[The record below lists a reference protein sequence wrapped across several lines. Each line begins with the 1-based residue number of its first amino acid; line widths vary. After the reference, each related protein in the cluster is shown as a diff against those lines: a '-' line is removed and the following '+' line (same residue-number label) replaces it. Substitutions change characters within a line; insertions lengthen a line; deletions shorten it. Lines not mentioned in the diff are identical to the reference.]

1 MARKAASSRSNRVVR
16 SPRRNSATRPAAGIV
31 EQRWDPARY
40 QRNAGFVARLGEP
53 LLDLLAPQPQ
63 ERILDLGCGD
73 GALTML
79 IARRAAAVI
88 GVDASAEQVAAAR
101 ARGLSAEVADG
112 ARLDFSAEFD
122 AVFSNAALHWMR
134 DPDAVIAGVWRA
146 LKPGGR
152 FVAECGGAGNVEAV
166 RLALAAALARRGIDA
181 EAANPW
187 YFPTAAEYRARLE
200 RRGFVVTSIAL
211 IPRPTL
217 LPGPLSDWLDTF
229 AESFL
234 ATVPPQTR
242 PSLKAEVEE
251 MLHGR
256 LADAAGAWTMDYV
269 RLRFS
274 ALKPLEKA
282 S

>member
-1 MARKAASSRSNRVVR
+1 MAKSLRPNKAVR
-16 SPRRNSATRPAAGIV
+16 PGVKTV
-31 EQRWDPARY
+31 EQHWDPERY
-40 QRNAGFVARLGEP
+40 QRNAGFVAALGEP
-53 LLDLLAPQPQ
+53 LLALLAPQPH

-73 GALTML
+73 GTLTAL
-79 IARRAAAVI
+79 IAARASVI

-101 ARGLSAEVADG
+101 ARGVAAEVVDG
-112 ARLDFSAEFD
+112 TRLDFTAEFD

-152 FVAECGGAGNVEAV
+152 LVAECGGAGNVKAV
-166 RLALAAALARRGIDA
+166 RRALTAALARRGIDG
-181 EAANPW
+181 EAASPW
-187 YFPTAAEYRARLE
+187 YFPAPEEYRARLE
-200 RRGFVVTSIAL
+200 RHGFVVTSMAL
-211 IPRPTL
+211 FPRPTP
-217 LPGPLSDWLDTF
+217 LPGSLGDWLDTF

-242 PSLKAEVEE
+242 PSVKQEVES
-251 MLHGR
+251 MLRDR

-274 ALKPLEKA
+274 ALKPAEA
-282 S
+282 AP